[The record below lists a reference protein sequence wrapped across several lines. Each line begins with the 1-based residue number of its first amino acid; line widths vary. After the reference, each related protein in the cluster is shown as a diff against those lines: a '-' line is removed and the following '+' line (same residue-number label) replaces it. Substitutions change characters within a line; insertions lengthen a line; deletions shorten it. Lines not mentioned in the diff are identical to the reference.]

1 MNAFILILKHADK
14 FMLVSGIG
22 NIFMFLGKMSIASLT
37 AFVGFIILE
46 NWPEIKTKLDSPMA
60 PTIVIFL
67 IAYVVGAVFIS
78 VYSISA
84 DTIL

>member
-1 MNAFILILKHADK
+1 MLKHADK

-37 AFVGFIILE
+37 AFVGFVIME
-46 NWPEIKTKLDSPMA
+46 KWPEIETKLDSPMA
-60 PTIVIFL
+60 PTIVIFM

>member
-14 FMLVSGIG
+14 FLLVGGIG
-22 NIFMFLGKMSIASLT
+22 NIFMFLGKMSIASIT
-37 AFVGFIILE
+37 AFVGFIIME
-46 NWPEIKTKLDSPMA
+46 KWAVIKEQLDSPMA
-60 PTIVIFL
+60 PTLVIFA

-84 DTIL
+84 DSIL